1 MSCVGGWLAGGKY
14 VVLMWAA
21 NREYNERPQERWR
34 RQKEGAKHNSPAD
47 GFDDMLNKVENM
59 ETWQTHISFYEQGH
73 IRHTWGVNGSQDFC
87 VMDTHTGE
95 SLPLFSRKRS
105 AIPLMES
112 SDYSPDRCDDGAGGV
127 GENAFF
133 RTRPHVVYPF
143 TNAEMCTAKG
153 LHCCYVP
160 LLLLLLLFGKRGRRR
175 EVRSRRGQRSI
186 IQICVNSAVEE
197 MKIRSP
203 YWDIILNKSLYTL

>member
-1 MSCVGGWLAGGKY
+1 MSCVGGSLAGGKY

-21 NREYNERPQERWR
+21 NREYNGRPQERWR

-95 SLPLFSRKRS
+95 RESLPLFSRKRS

-112 SDYSPDRCDDGAGGV
+112 SDYSPDRCDDGAGGE

-143 TNAEMCTAKG
+143 TNVEMCTGRTSLLLCATASAVVTFRETRTTT
-153 LHCCYVP
+153 LP
-160 LLLLLLLFGKRGRRR
+160 LLAGCEFLWKYTCT
-175 EVRSRRGQRSI
+175 I
-186 IQICVNSAVEE
+186 
-197 MKIRSP
+197 
-203 YWDIILNKSLYTL
+203 IILLCGA